1 MQFPGFLHPYFEMI
15 QNTVPPFPIDQA
27 FPYGAFCAAW

>member
-15 QNTVPPFPIDQA
+15 QNTVPTFPIDQA
-27 FPYGAFCAAW
+27 FLFCAICTAW